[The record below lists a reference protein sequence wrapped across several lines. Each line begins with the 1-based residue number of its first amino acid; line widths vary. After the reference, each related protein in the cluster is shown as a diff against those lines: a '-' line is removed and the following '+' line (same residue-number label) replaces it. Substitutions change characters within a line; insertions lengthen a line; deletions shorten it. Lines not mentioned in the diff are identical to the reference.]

1 MSFNQ
6 ACQKLYSDKVSK
18 VVIFGPISNFARSL
32 QAAPFKCSYDADYDF
47 DFVFCENRFTK

>member
-18 VVIFGPISNFARSL
+18 VVIFGAISNFARSL
-32 QAAPFKCSYDADYDF
+32 QAAPLKDF
-47 DFVFCENRFTK
+47 RDVISLILPNVAYLFF